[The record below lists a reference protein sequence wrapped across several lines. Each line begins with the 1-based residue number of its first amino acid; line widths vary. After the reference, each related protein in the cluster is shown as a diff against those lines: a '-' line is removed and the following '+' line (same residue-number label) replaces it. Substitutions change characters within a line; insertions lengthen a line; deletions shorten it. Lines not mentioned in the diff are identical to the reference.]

1 MKRKFLIGA
10 AVALLAV
17 AAALARPPAT
27 PSASPSPPATAAA
40 VATPAARLPKLLDL
54 GATSCIPCKAMVPV
68 LEGLKA
74 DYAGRLEVEFIDV
87 WQHREAAETWGISS
101 IPTQVFIAADGK
113 ELGRHQGF
121 MSRDDILARW
131 AALGVELSSP
141 SRP

>member
-1 MKRKFLIGA
+1 MKRKILIGA
-10 AVALLAV
+10 AVALAAV
-17 AAALARPPAT
+17 AVALARPPAT
-27 PSASPSPPATAAA
+27 PSPPAAA
-40 VATPAARLPKLLDL
+40 VATSAARLPKLLDL

-68 LEGLKA
+68 LEGLKT

-87 WQHREAAETWGISS
+87 WQHREVAETWGISS

-131 AALGVELSSP
+131 AALGVAL